1 MISCMASILS
11 SPSLISVAFASGV
24 KVARLTPFLA
34 TDYVDKWTPMVTS
47 VEFLNDVI
55 KGLEVLIIFLNV
67 LFILFCED
75 KILGR
80 LSHRLDG
87 LFVLLVIEVDFL

>member
-1 MISCMASILS
+1 
-11 SPSLISVAFASGV
+11 
-24 KVARLTPFLA
+24 
-34 TDYVDKWTPMVTS
+34 MVTS

-67 LFILFCED
+67 LFILFREG

-80 LSHRLDG
+80 LPHCLDW
-87 LFVLLVIEVDFL
+87 LLVLLVIEVDFF